1 MTHTAVILYCYY
13 CVPFQIKIQRGA
25 QSPLL
30 SHYVPTSRR
39 CQGDEERKLPV
50 RPPEQ
55 QKTHCDSRPQRS
67 TYSTQIH
74 HPSAQ
79 FSRGA
84 LERSSIWIWLWA
96 PLLLWPD
103 SVPYRN
109 KGHLNKCYSS
119 EGNASKVL
127 YGFSSWILIMCECIV
142 CCLGHV
148 FVIFSLPI
156 FTTLYLK
163 IFNSFPASIFWLFSQ
178 NVDDARNFF
187 LLWTLYC
194 QIKAVSETTAY
205 TLN

>member
-50 RPPEQ
+50 RPPERQ
-55 QKTHCDSRPQRS
+55 MPNCDSRPHRS

-74 HPSAQ
+74 HPTAQ

-96 PLLLWPD
+96 LLWLWPD

-119 EGNASKVL
+119 EGNASKML
-127 YGFSSWILIMCECIV
+127 YGFSSWILMCECMFV
-142 CCLGHV
+142 ALGM
-148 FVIFSLPI
+148 FLSFSLTPFLQPCTWKYLTLSLPAFFGCFYKMLMTPRIFSFYEHCIVKLRLCLKQPPI
-156 FTTLYLK
+156 
-163 IFNSFPASIFWLFSQ
+163 P
-178 NVDDARNFF
+178 
-187 LLWTLYC
+187 
-194 QIKAVSETTAY
+194 
-205 TLN
+205 